1 MIMSF
6 KDAQNYKEYADSTD
20 DLIKKCED
28 IVNNLTPEEANAKCN
43 CIIQFGDRIITNKE
57 HYENYVRYV
66 KDAVKGAKRQTESM
80 KSYYERYSV
89 PKAYIELEE
98 MKYIYNQICTKSGTP
113 PLMEQLKRNTYEEFK
128 YWNSPSLRR
137 KKEEEERR
145 IKQMQ
150 EDVKKYNS
158 QEEPTVG

>member
-20 DLIKKCED
+20 DLIKNCED

-57 HYENYVRYV
+57 HYEDYVRYV

-80 KSYYERYSV
+80 KIIMNVTAS
-89 PKAYIELEE
+89 
-98 MKYIYNQICTKSGTP
+98 
-113 PLMEQLKRNTYEEFK
+113 LKH
-128 YWNSPSLRR
+128 
-137 KKEEEERR
+137 
-145 IKQMQ
+145 I
-150 EDVKKYNS
+150 
-158 QEEPTVG
+158 